1 MTRNGNSFIFIKIL
15 YTYYFAPSIDI
26 LVTGRCRVTVMK
38 KYSIGEM
45 AKISGV
51 DAKTLRFYE
60 EKGVIKPAKREE
72 NGYRFFTEDNLEEI
86 KVIKNARELGL
97 GLPEIKELMI
107 GCSDGNCKHTTE
119 RNQKIIDGYVEKLT
133 ERIEQM
139 EKLRKRMVVLQK
151 KGPYCCD
158 VLHQLVI
165 SKEKGR

>member
-1 MTRNGNSFIFIKIL
+1 
-15 YTYYFAPSIDI
+15 
-26 LVTGRCRVTVMK
+26 MK
-38 KYSIGEM
+38 KYSIGEV

-51 DAKTLRFYE
+51 DSKTLRFYE
-60 EKGVIKPAKREE
+60 KAGVIKTAKREE
-72 NGYRFFTEDNLEEI
+72 NGYRYFTEENLEEI
-86 KVIKNARELGL
+86 KVVKNTRDLGL

-107 GCSDGNCKHTTE
+107 GCTDGNCKHTAE
-119 RNQKIIDGYVEKLT
+119 RNQKIIDDYIKKLT

-139 EKLRKRMVVLQK
+139 EKLKKRMLVLQK